1 MIEMPISGFHPVHM
15 LYAISVGVGYVA
27 GTFTH
32 NALGVGQFSNI
43 HNSKVLLPVSR
54 GWTP

>member
-32 NALGVGQFSNI
+32 NALGVEQFSNV

>member
-1 MIEMPISGFHPVHM
+1 MIGKLISGSHPVPM

-32 NALGVGQFSNI
+32 NALGVEQFSLVQ
-43 HNSKVLLPVSR
+43 NSKVLLPVSR